1 MTDLPRCKECKY
13 LTGRRSSVG
22 IECIQP
28 DNQKKWNKKQEER
41 IRNNAYI
48 VTVTARFKQPS
59 MRACK
64 RFEPKED
71 A

>member
-13 LTGRRSSVG
+13 LAGRRSSVG

-28 DNQKKWNKKQEER
+28 DNQKKWDAKEEER
-41 IRNNAYI
+41 RRENHWHIK
-48 VTVTARFKQPS
+48 VTARYKQNS
-59 MRACK
+59 AKACK
-64 RFEPKED
+64 RFEPKEE